1 MHYIVLFLLLHW
13 VHFSAADSKSPLGF
27 IGAPQQFGE
36 GFVLW
41 RVQYARS

>member
-1 MHYIVLFLLLHW
+1 MHYIVSALLLYW
-13 VHFSAADSKSPLGF
+13 THFSAIDSKSPPSF
-27 IGAPQQFGE
+27 IGAPQQFGS